1 MTSGLVLGIAMLVSS
16 TGVSPALETT
26 SPPLTPPAFTFEL
39 RRIPVPVDAAH
50 PLADE
55 RLRSV
60 WRRGMLP
67 PPLQSKPAKRLS
79 PTDRIIGVA
88 AGVAVGWV
96 VGGVI
101 GYKLT
106 DNPDNPDDDTSGLRG
121 VIVGAPLGAAVGAI
135 LGWRL
140 TDR

>member
-1 MTSGLVLGIAMLVSS
+1 MNGIVLGIAMLVSS

-26 SPPLTPPAFTFEL
+26 RATVAPSVFTFTLPDHLAAESEAP
-39 RRIPVPVDAAH
+39 RRF
-50 PLADE
+50 LDE
-55 RLRSV
+55 QQRTMWHTGAKSATQPART
-60 WRRGMLP
+60 RRF
-67 PPLQSKPAKRLS
+67 S
-79 PTDRIIGVA
+79 PTDRIIALA

-96 VGGVI
+96 AGGAI

-106 DNPDNPDDDTSGLRG
+106 DNPSNPDDDTSGLRG
-121 VIVGAPLGAAVGAI
+121 VIIGAPIGAATGAI

>member
-26 SPPLTPPAFTFEL
+26 SSPLAPPAFTFEL
-39 RRIPVPVDAAH
+39 PRVAIPLDAGS
-50 PLADE
+50 PLPNE
-55 RLRSV
+55 RLRPV
-60 WRRGMLP
+60 WRRGTLP
-67 PPLQSKPAKRLS
+67 PVQSKPGKRFS
-79 PTDRIIGVA
+79 PTDRVIAVA
-88 AGVAVGWV
+88 AGVVVGWV
-96 VGGVI
+96 AGGAI

-140 TDR
+140 TGK